1 MSINVCRPLKRAKS
15 TVGEP
20 LVNCTVLPFW
30 SVAEMLTCTLNEM
43 TLAIGASVP
52 TTNEEPVTVCELGV
66 VGGGLCCYRSLLPEE
81 WQPSKQKETEGCA
94 FLTLN

>member
-1 MSINVCRPLKRAKS
+1 MSISVCRPLKRAKS

-20 LVNCTVLPFW
+20 LSQLHAYCRSA

-52 TTNEEPVTVCELGV
+52 TTKEEPVTVCELLL
-66 VGGGLCCYRSLLPEE
+66 VGEV
-81 WQPSKQKETEGCA
+81 
-94 FLTLN
+94 